1 LVGVSVE
8 NGDGSGVLDGVLVGV
23 TVLVGVCVGV
33 TVLVGVIPLEYESPL
48 IPQSK
53 QSAMLVGVTVG
64 VVVWVLVGVCV
75 GVWVGVSVENGDG
88 SGVILGVGV

>member
-1 LVGVSVE
+1 MFVGVLVGVTVLV
-8 NGDGSGVLDGVLVGV
+8 GVCVGVLVGV

-53 QSAMLVGVTVG
+53 QSAIFVAVAVGV
-64 VVVWVLVGVCV
+64 
-75 GVWVGVSVENGDG
+75 
-88 SGVILGVGV
+88 